1 VPPASIRADK
11 QKPRQSVVEE
21 HRLETS
27 GKKNIMAKQF
37 AREPIAKQ
45 KLVIIYL
52 CIWLG
57 TGLLAG
63 LLHFIARPDY
73 ISIRTC
79 VIGSIANL
87 FGPFARLIAA
97 GWPNAGKM
105 PHTSSAIVG
114 LFLLAICIILILMSL
129 NSRRRSIQILSVII
143 FIPAVACW
151 IFLGFLEL
159 MTCAV

>member
-1 VPPASIRADK
+1 MIKESAKPPIPKR
-11 QKPRQSVVEE
+11 
-21 HRLETS
+21 
-27 GKKNIMAKQF
+27 
-37 AREPIAKQ
+37 
-45 KLVIIYL
+45 KLAIIYL

-57 TGLLAG
+57 SGLPAG

-73 ISIRTC
+73 ISIKTC
-79 VIGSIANL
+79 FIGSIANL
-87 FGPFARLIAA
+87 FGPFARLLAA

-105 PHTSSAIVG
+105 PQTSSAIVG
-114 LFLLAICIILILMSL
+114 LFLLIICIILILMSL

-143 FIPAVACW
+143 FVPALICW